1 MIRRPYRPG
10 IHGKSR
16 RRALSEFGQ
25 QLLEK
30 QKIKVSYGLKE
41 LQMVRIFKEASKSKS
56 MIQAI
61 ISILEM
67 RFDNAVFRSGLASSR
82 IVARQYIGHGHLM
95 VNGKK
100 VTIPSYRTKIG
111 DVISIKPSSKEL
123 LIFKDLPNIINKYD
137 APDWISLDADK
148 IESKIKKIPIEISN
162 QIFNINL
169 VVDYYSR

>member
-1 MIRRPYRPG
+1 
-10 IHGKSR
+10 
-16 RRALSEFGQ
+16 
-25 QLLEK
+25 
-30 QKIKVSYGLKE
+30 
-41 LQMVRIFKEASKSKS
+41 